1 MIIDTIDN
9 LRKYVS
15 VNSYMSELEVM
26 IDAHNYLEWKE
37 GKHPIDGG
45 AFFVNITTAKGRTKE
60 EATLEIHR
68 RYIDVQVPLDKEE
81 TYGYTP
87 LRDLPTDYEFDQQK
101 DIAKFPG
108 LAAQSYVTCKPGM
121 FALFLPEDGH
131 APCIG
136 EGDIKKAIFK
146 LLVDPDYPFF
156 R

>member
-9 LRKYVS
+9 LGKYVS
-15 VNSYMSELEVM
+15 VNSYMGELAIM
-26 IDAHNYLEWKE
+26 ITAHDFLEWKD
-37 GKHPIDGG
+37 GKNLIDGG
-45 AFFVNITTAKGRTKE
+45 AFYVNVTTAKGRTKE
-60 EATLEIHR
+60 EATLEVHR
-68 RYIDVQVPLDKEE
+68 RFIDVQVPLNNEE

-87 LRDLPTDYEFDQQK
+87 LRDLPQDYEFDEEK

-146 LLVDPDYPFF
+146 LMVDPDHPFL